1 MKREV
6 STNGPAIASEFQASV
21 IDARLAAR
29 LVASQFPQWAHL
41 PIAPSVVAGWDNR
54 TFRLGTELSIRMPSH
69 SAYVAQVDKEH
80 RWLPRLA
87 PRLPLEIPRPIARGE
102 PGDGYPFPWSVYGWI
117 EGENAAIDR
126 IDDLVAFAED
136 LAGFLR
142 ALQRIDATGGPAP
155 GPHNFFRG
163 GPLATY
169 DHETRTALAAVGGG
183 VAADIALAVWE
194 EALAAAWR
202 GAPVWVHGD
211 VAASNL
217 LVKHGRLI
225 AVIDFGCLGVGDPA
239 CDTTIAWTLL
249 AEPSRSA
256 FRAALDLDP
265 DTWRRGR
272 GWALWKAVITL
283 ADARDSSSAASAAER
298 VIDQILDD
306 HQHDSR

>member
-1 MKREV
+1 V
-6 STNGPAIASEFQASV
+6 SKFQATE

-41 PIAPSVVAGWDNR
+41 PIAPTDVAGWDNR
-54 TFRLGTELSIRMPSH
+54 TFRLGAELSIRMPSD

-87 PRLPLEIPRPIARGE
+87 PGLPFEVPRPIARGE

-117 EGENAAIDR
+117 EGENAAVDR
-126 IDDLVAFAED
+126 IDDLMAFAED

-142 ALQRIDATGGPAP
+142 ELQAIDATGGPPP
-155 GPHNFFRG
+155 GPHSFFRG

-169 DHETRTALAAVGGG
+169 DQETRTALAAVRGR
-183 VAADIALAVWE
+183 VAADIALAVWD
-194 EALAAAWR
+194 EALAAPWR
-202 GAPVWVHGD
+202 GAPDWVHGD

-217 LVKHGRLI
+217 LVKRGRLT
-225 AVIDFGCLGVGDPA
+225 AVIDFGCLAVGDPA

-249 AEPSRSA
+249 TEPSRSA
-256 FRAALDLDP
+256 FRTSLGLDE

-272 GWALWKAVITL
+272 GWALWKALITL
-283 ADARDSSSAASAAER
+283 ADAPDNSSAASAAEH
-298 VIDQILDD
+298 VIDQVLED
-306 HQHDSR
+306 HQLETR

>member
-1 MKREV
+1 M
-6 STNGPAIASEFQASV
+6 
-21 IDARLAAR
+21 IDAQLAAR
-29 LVASQFPQWAHL
+29 LVASQFPHWAHL
-41 PIAPSVVAGWDNR
+41 PIAPSDVAGWDNR

-87 PRLPLEIPRPIARGE
+87 PRLPFEVPRPIARGE

-117 EGENAAIDR
+117 EGEDAAVDR
-126 IDDLVAFAED
+126 IDDLTAFAED

-142 ALQRIDATGGPAP
+142 ALQTIDATGGPPP

-169 DHETRTALAAVGGG
+169 DQETRTALAAVRGRR
-183 VAADIALAVWE
+183 AATALAVWE
-194 EALAAAWR
+194 EALASAWR

-211 VAASNL
+211 VAAGNL
-217 LVKHGRLI
+217 LVTRGRLTG
-225 AVIDFGCLGVGDPA
+225 VIDFGCLGVGDPA

-249 AEPSRSA
+249 AERSRSA
-256 FRAALDLDP
+256 FRAALGLDQ

-272 GWALWKAVITL
+272 GWALWKALITL
-283 ADARDSSSAASAAER
+283 ADALDNSSDASEAEY
-298 VIDQILDD
+298 VIDQVLDD
-306 HQHDSR
+306 HELDSRSGEFGKAR